1 MRLVAYVRVST
12 DRQAADGAG
21 VEVQERAIGRWARDN
36 GHEIA
41 LRTRDEGAS
50 GSGGVDA
57 RAGLHDA
64 LAAPK
69 RGVAAGLI
77 IYRLDRLARRLTV
90 QEATLATV
98 WGLDGAVFAVDIG
111 EVPRDDPDDQMKTA
125 LRQMIGV
132 FAQLE
137 RGMIAARLHAG
148 RLVKAERGEYAGF
161 GSPHFGVEAVGGVLV
176 TNENELVA
184 IARAVELRRAGASLR
199 AICVALANEGPR
211 PKRAERWHPE
221 TLRKVLRR
229 ADEQCSC

>member
-1 MRLVAYVRVST
+1 MRVST
-12 DRQAADGAG
+12 DRQAEDGVG
-21 VEVQERAIGRWARDN
+21 LEVQERAIRQWARDN
-36 GHEIA
+36 GHQIA
-41 LRTRDEGAS
+41 LWTRDKGVS

-64 LAAPK
+64 LAALK
-69 RGVAAGLI
+69 RGVADGLI

-98 WGLDGAVFAVDIG
+98 WGIDGAVFAVDIG
-111 EVPRDDPDDQMKTA
+111 EVPRDDPDDPMKTA

-132 FAQLE
+132 FAQLD
-137 RGMIAARLHAG
+137 RGMIAARLRGG

-176 TNENELVA
+176 TNDKELAA

-199 AICVALANEGPR
+199 AICVALTNEGHR
-211 PKRAERWHPE
+211 PKRAEQWHPE
-221 TLRKVLRR
+221 TVRKVLRR
-229 ADEQCSC
+229 ADERCSC